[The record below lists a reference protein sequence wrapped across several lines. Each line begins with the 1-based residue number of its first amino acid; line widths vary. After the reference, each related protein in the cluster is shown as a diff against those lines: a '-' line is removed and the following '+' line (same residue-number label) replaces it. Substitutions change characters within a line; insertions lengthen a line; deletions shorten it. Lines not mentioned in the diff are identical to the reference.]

1 MPAIPA
7 ALKELAET
15 APLYVE
21 TAVCRE
27 VRWSPET
34 GHLSKLPKPRPRKTT
49 PSKATKS
56 APSEPKGSTDDK

>member
-21 TAVCRE
+21 TAISRD

-34 GHLSKLPKPRPRKTT
+34 GPLGKLPGPRKGTKTT
-49 PSKATKS
+49 KPKP
-56 APSEPKGSTDDK
+56 APVAPEGTE